1 MMMVDFVPGMS
12 PEEASRWN
20 DFIVCVEMLG
30 FAALNNRAF
39 SYKGTA
45 VYLRFGPIGKNRMF
59 FVTSAC
65 ARRPGAAARVERRRR
80 ER

>member
-1 MMMVDFVPGMS
+1 MYRGCYTGYHCSLLVMQVKSIIFLTFWQMMMVDFVPGMS

-39 SYKGTA
+39 SYKGTESG
-45 VYLRFGPIGKNRMF
+45 LCD
-59 FVTSAC
+59 SC
-65 ARRPGAAARVERRRR
+65 L
-80 ER
+80 